1 MSKNMYDENGIL
13 KSNVTEIEDK
23 VKTDFGKG
31 IDGKEYATM
40 EEVKAADKLFWDS
53 FFGIV

>member
-31 IDGKEYATM
+31 IVYIGSKEYNDYYYPKFDEKGM
-40 EEVKAADKLFWDS
+40 HR
-53 FFGIV
+53 

>member
-23 VKTDFGKG
+23 VKTDLV
-31 IDGKEYATM
+31 KELFIKVLM
-40 EEVKAADKLFWDS
+40 VKSMLQWKKLKLLINC
-53 FFGIV
+53 FGIV

>member
-31 IDGKEYATM
+31 IVYKGIDGKE
-40 EEVKAADKLFWDS
+40 
-53 FFGIV
+53 

>member
-31 IDGKEYATM
+31 IVYKGIDGKSM
-40 EEVKAADKLFWDS
+40 LQWKKLKLLINC
-53 FFGIV
+53 FGIV